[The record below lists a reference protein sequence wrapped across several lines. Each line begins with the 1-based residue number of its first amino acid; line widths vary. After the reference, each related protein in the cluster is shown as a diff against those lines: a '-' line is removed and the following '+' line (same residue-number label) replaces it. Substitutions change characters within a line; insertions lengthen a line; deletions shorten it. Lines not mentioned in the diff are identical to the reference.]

1 MRTGRSLQEVLTELT
16 RQEES
21 KRDYLSPAA
30 GFHLCEDGR
39 TFDFGIGETLE
50 TTPLFDRQMASTLG
64 IPFNYYDR
72 CQKLKPELLAEQVN
86 SWAGDNPHNYM
97 VRTMDYGDGRVARAL
112 LSDRYHRI
120 DNLQIARTVL
130 PLFAGQDQFHVESSE
145 VTVNRLYLKILNTR
159 LEAEV
164 KPGDI
169 VQAGV
174 LISNSE
180 VGLGAVN
187 VQPLIYRLCCTNG
200 MICAVGTRK
209 NHVGRKAKSDEDYSI
224 YSDETLEAED
234 RAFMLRLRDAAMAAI
249 EETKF
254 TTIVE
259 TLRESTGRKIT
270 GSVPSVVE
278 MTGKAYGLNQS
289 EQDGILRYLIEGGD
303 LSLYGLSNAI
313 TRTSQDIESYD
324 RATSLEQIG
333 WQVATTP
340 ERQWREMND

>member
-1 MRTGRSLQEVLTELT
+1 MKTGRSLQEVLSELI
-16 RQEES
+16 RQDYS
-21 KRDYLSPAA
+21 KKDYLGPAA
-30 GFHLCEDGR
+30 GFHLSEDGR

-72 CQKLKPELLAEQVN
+72 CQKLKPDLLAEQVN
-86 SWAGDNPHNYM
+86 SWAGDNPNQYM

-120 DNLQIARTVL
+120 DNLQTARAVL
-130 PLFAGQDQFHVESSE
+130 PIFAGNDNFHVESTE
-145 VTVNRLYLKILNTR
+145 VTTNRLYLKVLNTR

-174 LISNSE
+174 MISNSE

-187 VQPLIYRLCCTNG
+187 VQPLIYRLVCTNG
-200 MICAVGTRK
+200 MIASIGTRK
-209 NHVGRKAKSDEDYSI
+209 NHVGRKAKADEDFSI
-224 YSDETLEAED
+224 YSDETMEAED
-234 RAFMLRLRDAAMAAI
+234 HAFMLRLRDATMAAV
-249 EETKF
+249 EETHF
-254 TTIVE
+254 TKIVE
-259 TLRESTGRKIT
+259 ALRISTERKIT
-270 GSVPSVVE
+270 GSVPQVVE
-278 MTGKAYGLNQS
+278 MTAKSHNLNQA
-289 EQDGILRYLIEGGD
+289 EQDGVLRYLIEGGD

-313 TRTSQDIESYD
+313 TRESQDVENYD
-324 RATSLEQIG
+324 RATTLESIG

-340 ERQWREMND
+340 EGQWRVMNE